1 MGLSRGAGARV
12 RLAALLWAVSSPAF
26 SSTLWGTESGADD
39 MCAAIDSGTQLDAT
53 RWRAWPGAGQIEARN
68 VPPRTATIVGA
79 WLALTWPWR
88 ENADLGLGMQSQVP
102 VLQALLPA
110 GVPPTDAASV
120 ATAVINGMSN
130 SWQVGITGLL
140 LFDIDRNGNM
150 RPILRVGIQMTGA
163 SQPFALTVTA
173 WHVRCTGAPGTG
185 SSSCNWVELVGNN
198 TAAVTSNSGAISQA
212 TPSNPW
218 RFTLRRDPANSTW
231 TPSVAVPG
239 LPVWTGPP
247 WSDAPASMEKL
258 MGSYW
263 AEYLNSER
271 HGIYSSSALQLG
283 VFSDGR
289 LSTTF
294 TLTVSVDRLFVQ
306 LVPLEAPSASPSA
319 SASAAPSATGSD
331 SPSPS
336 PSQTP
341 STSTSA
347 SLSPSPTSAL
357 STSPSP
363 SATPSASQSAL
374 STAAAAASPSPG
386 LDSSGPGAPA
396 RTSEQ
401 KDTPDFNRA
410 VGGVLGFLA
419 VAAFVAWFVL
429 GKKKAHR
436 LAGAEGTGGGDGG
449 AALEPVVVDFASR
462 AQRGGD
468 DAALRQAAR
477 QKRAVR
483 SGRSSHCAH

>member
-1 MGLSRGAGARV
+1 MGSSPGARL
-12 RLAALLWAVSSPAF
+12 RLAALLWIASSPAF

-39 MCAAIDSGTQLDAT
+39 MCSAGDASGTLLDVE
-53 RWRAWPGAGQIEARN
+53 RWRAWPGAGQVEARN

-110 GVPPTDAASV
+110 GVPPVDSESIS
-120 ATAVINGMSN
+120 TAVINGMSN

-173 WHVRCTGAPGTG
+173 WHVRCMGAPGTG
-185 SSSCNWVELVGNN
+185 SSSCNWVELVGNG

-212 TPSNPW
+212 MPSNPW
-218 RFTLRRDPANSTW
+218 RFSLRRDPANSTW
-231 TPSVAVPG
+231 TPIVEIPG
-239 LPVWTGPP
+239 LPKWTGPP

-263 AEYLNSER
+263 SEYLNSPR
-271 HGIYSSSALQLG
+271 LGVYSAAGLQLG

-289 LSTTF
+289 LSTSF
-294 TLTVSVDRLFVQ
+294 TLTVSVDRLVVQ
-306 LVPLEAPSASPSA
+306 ALPLEPPSASPSA
-319 SASAAPSATGSD
+319 PPSAPPSATSSE

-341 STSTSA
+341 LA
-347 SLSPSPTSAL
+347 
-357 STSPSP
+357 STSPSL
-363 SATPSASQSAL
+363 TPSAA
-374 STAAAAASPSPG
+374 STFLTSPSPLAVASPSPG
-386 LDSSGPGAPA
+386 LDVSGPGAPA

-401 KDTPDFNRA
+401 MDAPDFNRA

-429 GKKKAHR
+429 GKKKAR
-436 LAGAEGTGGGDGG
+436 GLAGGAVPDVGNGVGG

-462 AQRGGD
+462 ARRGGGAAAD
-468 DAALRQAAR
+468 NAALRQMAR
-477 QKRAVR
+477 QKRAMR
-483 SGRSSHCAH
+483 SGRSPHCAH